1 MRAKSNP
8 GNFVGER
15 LAVEEIAVSVKTVLY
30 TLVFLRGYRLLIK
43 NGDWKSV
50 AHPCRYLQ
58 YSRVLTSRSIL

>member
-43 NGDWKSV
+43 TVSGK
-50 AHPCRYLQ
+50 
-58 YSRVLTSRSIL
+58 VLPTLAATCNIREY